1 MIELRKITKKYDHVV
16 LDHVNLTL
24 KEGNIYIL
32 KGISGSGKTTLFN
45 ILAGL
50 DSNYE
55 GKYLWNNKDVKEMSI
70 KEQIKTVN
78 QISYVFQ
85 KSYLFQK
92 LTIQENL
99 IFIKNDL
106 ALIQKY
112 AKQFQVE
119 HLLNQKPEHLSG
131 GEKQRIALIRALLLD
146 SKIILLDEPT
156 SSLDPKNSEI
166 FVNFLNQIERQ
177 NKIIFIATHK
187 NIYDTMANQIIR
199 IDYGKIKIE
208 KNELVSHE
216 ESEEKKKINQKEN
229 TWKNDFL
236 FALKRKKKRLILC
249 LFATILFLLILCS
262 ISLVLNFKR
271 EYLKV
276 RSKTYPLHVMSIL
289 KTETN
294 YLEPYIQKEY
304 DNYQIQE
311 ENYKAYILL
320 EEEDCILTD
329 PSILQYGTYP
339 KNDSEVLVNEE
350 FVQKIFPGLEYPN
363 VLGKKIT
370 LANNQFTISGIIL
383 SGEYEDY
390 HVYQNNAYY
399 KEIGILYK
407 DSISPAVFVPYAK
420 MKEIGTKQENQY
432 TVITISKEKALDFY
446 ENTNSLEGGWLQG
459 NLPWEN
465 MLSNEYSSIYAILF
479 LFGIIL
485 IFSMFFIF
493 LFVVNK
499 ITLELS
505 YRQREFGYLQL
516 FRVKQKR
523 ILRIYLIDYLLE
535 ILVAILLGILLYHLL
550 AFILYMKWHLSFF
563 LPPMIWIMII
573 GILFLYFYFLVK
585 LPISKYLKKD
595 ILELIHH

>member
-50 DSNYE
+50 DSNYD

-99 IFIKNDL
+99 LFIKNDL
-106 ALIQKY
+106 ELVQKY

-119 HLLNQKPEHLSG
+119 HLLNQKSEYLSG
-131 GEKQRIALIRALLLD
+131 GEKQRIAFIRALLLD

-156 SSLDPKNSEI
+156 SSLDPKNSEL
-166 FVNFLNQIERQ
+166 FVTFLNQVERQ
-177 NKIIFIATHK
+177 DKIIFIATHK
-187 NIYDTMANQIIR
+187 NIYDRIANQIIR
-199 IDYGKIKIE
+199 IEYGKIKIE
-208 KNELVSHE
+208 KNELVSQE
-216 ESEEKKKINQKEN
+216 VEKETKEIIKKEN
-229 TWKNDFL
+229 TWKNDLL

-249 LFATILFLLILCS
+249 LLATILFLLILCS
-262 ISLVLNFKR
+262 ISLVFNFKR

-276 RSKTYPLHVMSIL
+276 KSESYPLHVMSIF
-289 KTETN
+289 KTDMN
-294 YLEPYIQKEY
+294 RLEAFIEKEY
-304 DNYQIQE
+304 DDYQIEE

-320 EEEDCILTD
+320 DEEDCILTD
-329 PSILQYGTYP
+329 PLILQYGTYP
-339 KNDSEVLVNEE
+339 KNDSEVIVNEE
-350 FVQKIFPGLEYPN
+350 FVSSVFPHLEFSS
-363 VLGKKIT
+363 VLGKSIT
-370 LANNQFTISGIIL
+370 LENYQFTISGIIF

-399 KEIGILYK
+399 KEIGILHK
-407 DSISPAVFVPYAK
+407 DHISPAVFVPYQK
-420 MKEIGTKQENQY
+420 MKEIGIKQENQY

-446 ENTNSLEGGWLQG
+446 ENINSLEDDWLQY

-550 AFILYMKWHLSFF
+550 AFILYIKWHLSFF
-563 LPPMIWIMII
+563 LPLTVWVIII